1 MADYQLFAKQLVNG
15 SLVQNA
21 VIRKSDNTIIPFDA
35 DNTHYQTYLSWVD
48 AGNTPDPVS

>member
-21 VIRKSDNTIIPFDA
+21 VIRKSDNAQIPYD
-35 DNTHYQTYLSWVD
+35 DNNTDYIEYKEWLD
-48 AGNTPDPVS
+48 AGNTPDPAD